1 MMSACES
8 IKTDRFETLLAVW
21 LDTNEPDLILQDVNN
36 VLAEYPDKSER
47 ELKKIRKE
55 IQKSN
60 KEKIELRK
68 KIQLI
73 ITLIF
78 FDRFIMDIGDAYE
91 EAQDIAMGYN
101 ELVGFIR
108 TRFTAQQDYLPSALM
123 GNLFGIK
130 STKDDDVLLFR
141 QYAYGRELLTD
152 LPYLRVNREGV
163 PIGPHVVLLSGS
175 SYAKGSLEYHVNA
188 DVNYIVEAD
197 EAVRDFIAKTQ
208 FAKIF

>member
-1 MMSACES
+1 M
-8 IKTDRFETLLAVW
+8 K
-21 LDTNEPDLILQDVNN
+21 
-36 VLAEYPDKSER
+36 
-47 ELKKIRKE
+47 KKIAV
-55 IQKSN
+55 
-60 KEKIELRK
+60 RK

-78 FDRFIMDIGDAYE
+78 FDRFIMEIGTAYE
-91 EAQDIAMGYN
+91 DSQDVTMGYN

-130 STKDDDVLLFR
+130 LTSEDDILLFR
-141 QYAYGRELLTD
+141 QYAYGRALLTD
-152 LPYLRVNREGV
+152 LPYLRVNKEGV

-175 SYAKGSLEYHVNA
+175 SYAKGSYEYHVNA

-197 EAVRDFIAKTQ
+197 RSVREFIGNTQ
-208 FAKIF
+208 FMELGLAERVSGSPLGKPGCGFKRCSRSLYCIYHF